1 MRPPLMSRSSPKK
14 NRSPELPA
22 EDSRPSVELAGMG
35 VRLMCAVYDALL
47 IIALNAV
54 IGAILIGFA
63 TPDEASARHQA
74 TVLSGDF
81 RRLVLFP
88 VMVLTTWLFY
98 GYFWRKQG
106 QTLGMQT
113 WRIRVIRPDGSLLGW
128 ADSFGR
134 CAAAMILPAFC
145 GLTAY
150 VLYRSPGLFMIS
162 LLFGFAGNYL
172 WAFLHGRGVAWHDM
186 LSRTVV
192 IRVPSE
198 TGPKKDSP
206 D

>member
-1 MRPPLMSRSSPKK
+1 MSRSSPKK
-14 NRSPELPA
+14 NRSPALPV
-22 EDSRPSVELAGMG
+22 EDTRPSVELAGMG

-54 IGAILIGFA
+54 VGAILIGIA
-63 TPDEASARHQA
+63 TPDEAPASQQA
-74 TVLSGDF
+74 TVLSANF
-81 RRLVLFP
+81 RQLVLFP

-128 ADSFGR
+128 GDSFGR
-134 CAAAMILPAFC
+134 CAAAMILPAVC

-162 LLFGFAGNYL
+162 LAFGFAGNYL

-192 IRVPSE
+192 IRVPPE
-198 TGPKKDSP
+198 TSPKKGLP
-206 D
+206 G